1 MLSLGISQS
10 LLGSRDQTVSTMKI
24 KAKHMPTDSEK
35 QTVALPFILTFL
47 TPYEGASGP
56 TTSGTYD
63 NIDAA
68 DVA

>member
-1 MLSLGISQS
+1 
-10 LLGSRDQTVSTMKI
+10 MKI